1 MYKRNG
7 VSLVDHTDSVVIEGS
22 RKTENIFL
30 ISSPKVV
37 DEFLQ
42 EHSRNIPMDDMKI
55 KLIVV
60 PDIVASS
67 IYVEK
72 MREVIDVHSKKLLE
86 ENYKFVF
93 ASWKLKKAN
102 GMSVVLLGTN
112 GSKKLLDF
120 EYLLEKNTQKEV
132 VDFDSINEIYGNNKF
147 DIFESV

>member
-112 GSKKLLDF
+112 GSKKLLF
-120 EYLLEKNTQKEV
+120 
-132 VDFDSINEIYGNNKF
+132 I
-147 DIFESV
+147 